1 MNFGI
6 KFLVIGVAL
15 SCAACNSQTPS
26 NGPLAVDMSSPN
38 VISGPAP
45 VPTPGSQSR
54 PIDYSQD
61 SGGAPTMAN
70 DNPDSGLT
78 LGRSR
83 SF

>member
-1 MNFGI
+1 M
-6 KFLVIGVAL
+6 KFLVVATAL
-15 SCAACNSQTPS
+15 SCGACASQTASTTPV
-26 NGPLAVDMSSPN
+26 AIDMSSPH

-61 SGGAPTMAN
+61 SDGAPSMPN

>member
-1 MNFGI
+1 MNLGV
-6 KFLVIGVAL
+6 KFLVVGAAL
-15 SCAACNSQTPS
+15 SCAACASQTPP
-26 NGPLAVDMSSPN
+26 GPVAVDMSSPH

-61 SGGAPTMAN
+61 SETPTLAN
-70 DNPDSGLT
+70 DNPGSGMT

>member
-1 MNFGI
+1 
-6 KFLVIGVAL
+6 L
-15 SCAACNSQTPS
+15 SCGACASQTPS
-26 NGPLAVDMSSPN
+26 NGPVAVDMSSPN

-70 DNPDSGLT
+70 DNPDSGVT